1 MRREKP
7 TKQVGGK
14 VRPTTSKTLESLA
27 AILAPRLEG
36 AMVLDLFAGTGRV
49 GLRLFEEGA
58 AGVVFVEGH
67 RAVAQDLRR
76 LLRTHPSAE
85 KLSLVV
91 GLIPK
96 VLPKIKGVFDIAVCD
111 PPYDWAESKTLLPS
125 ALELVIPGGLLVVE
139 HHHKTVYEAVDG
151 WEEYRVE
158 KYGESRLS
166 FFSRS
171 VVLSVHKPDDDREH

>member
-7 TKQVGGK
+7 GRQVGGK

-27 AILAPRLEG
+27 AILAPRLPG
-36 AMVLDLFAGTGRV
+36 ALVLDLFAGTGRV
-49 GLRLFEEGA
+49 GLRLLEEGA

-67 RAVAQDLRR
+67 RAVAQDLRKVIR
-76 LLRTHPSAE
+76 DHRSSD
-85 KLSLVV
+85 KLALVV
-91 GLIPK
+91 GPIPK
-96 VLPKIKGVFDIAVCD
+96 VLSKVKGLFDLAVCD

-125 ALELVIPGGLLVVE
+125 SLNLLVPGGLLVVE
-139 HHHKTVYEAVDG
+139 HHHKTVYEAVPG
-151 WEEYRVE
+151 WELSRVE

-171 VVLSVHKPDDDREH
+171 VLCEQMI